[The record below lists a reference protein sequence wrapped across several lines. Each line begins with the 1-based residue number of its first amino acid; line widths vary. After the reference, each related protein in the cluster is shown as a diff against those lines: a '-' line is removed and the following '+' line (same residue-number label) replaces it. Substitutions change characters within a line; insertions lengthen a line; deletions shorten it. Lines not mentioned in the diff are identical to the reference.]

1 MENEM
6 TDVNGQGSETQP
18 VADNNDFVVPE
29 AYAEAGWAKN
39 IHSYDD
45 LWQQSANAQ
54 KLIGKKTIG
63 IPTSDSSEA
72 EIADFY
78 SKLRPETPDSYELDL
93 GDDTEYYKNAFYEAG
108 LSPRQV
114 NAVVNAYNEQI
125 RQTTEGLY
133 SKEGLENAFKEYI
146 GNDFQPRVDEV
157 TKFLKHYAKPSTL
170 NLIDTAPNDMVGMLY
185 GLISMTM
192 DKYKVNELG
201 AATPSKVS
209 VQQDLE
215 GYIKAKMELD
225 LRPHSLDEEQELKRR
240 YGVGNV

>member
-1 MENEM
+1 M
-6 TDVNGQGSETQP
+6 TDVNEQGSATQP
-18 VADNNDFVVPE
+18 VGESNDFFVPE
-29 AYAEAGWAKN
+29 AYAEAGWTKN

-63 IPTSDSSEA
+63 IPTADSSEA
-72 EIADFY
+72 EVADFY
-78 SKLRPETPDSYELDL
+78 SKLRPETPESYELDL
-93 GDDTEYYKNAFYEAG
+93 GEDTDYYKKAFYEAG
-108 LSPRQV
+108 LSSRQV

-133 SKEGLENAFKEYI
+133 SKEGLENSFKEYI
-146 GNDFQPRVDEV
+146 GNDYQGRVDEV

-170 NLIDTAPNDMVGMLY
+170 SLIDSAPNDMVGMLY

-201 AATPSKVS
+201 AATPSKVG

-215 GYIKAKMELD
+215 GFIKAKAELD
-225 LRPHSLDEEQELKRR
+225 LRPHSLEEEKELKRR